1 MAGQVTAALLVGII
15 IAVLTIAVNCQENE
29 ISISSSRASVC
40 GLPSDQGPCK
50 ANAQRYFYN
59 VQSGECEMFVYGGC
73 QGNRNNFKSAK
84 QCHRFC
90 NRRVV
95 CSASS
100 ETGPCRAYIPSF
112 FYNSTS
118 GKCEGFVYGGC
129 GGNANRFSTE
139 DQCNNKCGQ

>member
-1 MAGQVTAALLVGII
+1 MAGQLTAALLVGII

-29 ISISSSRASVC
+29 ISISCELKTAACMAIHSIFICIYHTYMYTVASRANVC

-59 VQSGECEMFVYGGC
+59 VQSGECEVFVYGGC

-90 NRRVV
+90 SKSACMCSVV
-95 CSASS
+95 VA
-100 ETGPCRAYIPSF
+100 IP
-112 FYNSTS
+112 
-118 GKCEGFVYGGC
+118 
-129 GGNANRFSTE
+129 AML
-139 DQCNNKCGQ
+139 